1 MNRLSLAVIP
11 WAVWWCLVGVVSA
24 VNPAENEIDS
34 EQHDTHHPNPKAPAS
49 ELFAEVDI
57 LKLINVTAKDPGVSL
72 IEGPI
77 PKFPAYKFRLPYGN
91 VPLPSSSVVTSVMN
105 NTNGFTVVF
114 VIRQQKSNLGT
125 LLSVN
130 SPGRITPWFQL
141 TSNSRTGIL
150 SLKYRIDGSNKP
162 RQLDWELP
170 KHHRKSPLAAWK
182 WISVS
187 VDFRTGFI
195 RFDMDCQPSRFDHL
209 DPNGKEDSR
218 ITIPQEALVYF
229 RQEPG
234 RKKIFL
240 GSVQV
245 AKVLPYVVDGRL
257 WSCLQIAENLAPE
270 FRKPLL

>member
-1 MNRLSLAVIP
+1 MNMVHLSVIP
-11 WAVWWCLVGVVSA
+11 LAVWWSLLGVASA
-24 VNPAENEIDS
+24 VNPFENEIDS

-77 PKFPAYKFRLPYGN
+77 SKFPAYKFRLPYGN

-114 VIRQQKSNLGT
+114 IMRQQKNNLGT

-150 SLKYRIDGSNKP
+150 SLKYRLDGSNKP

-170 KHHRKSPLAAWK
+170 KHHGKSPLAVLAT
-182 WISVS
+182 VS
-187 VDFRTGFI
+187 VCKSVRSGNPET
-195 RFDMDCQPSRFDHL
+195 
-209 DPNGKEDSR
+209 
-218 ITIPQEALVYF
+218 
-229 RQEPG
+229 RQ
-234 RKKIFL
+234 F
-240 GSVQV
+240 
-245 AKVLPYVVDGRL
+245 
-257 WSCLQIAENLAPE
+257 
-270 FRKPLL
+270 